1 MTSLSTRFFGH
12 PRLMNPIFICGGW
25 GRTLRFGSAR
35 NFPAEAA
42 WHGSAGRPCFDL
54 FGAWIRQRPRAL
66 RYTVPAQHT
75 VQRPTLPGPR
85 QECRPTRRLSPAQPQ
100 HSTRLQL
107 GPCVWA
113 LSHMSPFCCGQ
124 WPERW
129 QQSLRGPTGR
139 LPFPRHLRTLGS
151 SMRQAQSDSHWHGG
165 VARCKRQSS
174 IAAGPLLESA
184 TLPRRRRY
192 LSIGRAK

>member
-1 MTSLSTRFFGH
+1 MGAGGGRCDSALRAISR
-12 PRLMNPIFICGGW
+12 PRQLGT
-25 GRTLRFGSAR
+25 GRR
-35 NFPAEAA
+35 AA
-42 WHGSAGRPCFDL
+42 LASIL
-54 FGAWIRQRPRAL
+54 FGAWIRKRPRAL
-66 RYTVPAQHT
+66 RYTVSAQHT

-113 LSHMSPFCCGQ
+113 LSHMSPFGCGQ

-151 SMRQAQSDSHWHGG
+151 SMRQAQSDSHRHGG
-165 VARCKRQSS
+165 VARCNRQSS

-192 LSIGRAK
+192 LSIGRAKYGSRWDCRH